1 MDGIADMGGTSGW
14 APTHPPDRDEPVF
27 AEPWQGLAF
36 SLALRWLG
44 ALEDLLADSAPCTL
58 TT

>member
-1 MDGIADMGGTSGW
+1 MGGTSGW
-14 APTHPPDRDEPVF
+14 GPTHPPDRDEPVF
-27 AEPWQGLAF
+27 AEPWQGRAF

-44 ALEDLLADSAPCTL
+44 ALEDLLADSAPGTL